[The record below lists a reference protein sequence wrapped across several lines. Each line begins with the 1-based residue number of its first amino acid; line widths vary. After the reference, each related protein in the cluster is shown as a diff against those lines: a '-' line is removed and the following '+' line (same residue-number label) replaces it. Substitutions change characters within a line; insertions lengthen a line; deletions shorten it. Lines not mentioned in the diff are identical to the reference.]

1 MRYRSG
7 HQIVFIDL
15 GMLAS
20 LAVKV
25 CVCVCV
31 CVTTIKLKEARGHEF
46 EKVKVGHM
54 EGAGMRKGKRKIM

>member
-1 MRYRSG
+1 
-7 HQIVFIDL
+7 
-15 GMLAS
+15 
-20 LAVKV
+20 
-25 CVCVCV
+25 V